1 MEELMSSAQLQRRS
15 EVAAFLTGKRVE
27 TGVVGRMLS
36 RCMHL
41 QVASVDKRLW
51 PNWEFLEERVGFPMQ
66 KLPMVVAHC
75 PQLLVFSIF
84 RKLEPTA
91 ACLEALGAQ
100 GKELATVVTR
110 FPQILVHCVEEKVVL
125 CTCIP

>member
-1 MEELMSSAQLQRRS
+1 M
-15 EVAAFLTGKRVE
+15 VTVD
-27 TGVVGRMLS
+27 

-41 QVASVDKRLW
+41 QIASVDERLW

-75 PQLLVFSIF
+75 LQLLVFSIF

-110 FPQILVHCVEEKVVL
+110 FPQTLVHCVEEKVVL

>member
-1 MEELMSSAQLQRRS
+1 
-15 EVAAFLTGKRVE
+15 
-27 TGVVGRMLS
+27 
-36 RCMHL
+36 
-41 QVASVDKRLW
+41 
-51 PNWEFLEERVGFPMQ
+51 MQ